1 MTELDGITDSM
12 DMNLSKFQEIAEDRE
27 VWCVAVYGS
36 QRARHTLVTKQ
47 QRETQI
53 GKLGFLCVFFFFQ
66 HRTGHEGN
74 RHWREREDYKWDFK
88 CVEFEVA
95 VRQNISQGK

>member
-12 DMNLSKFQEIAEDRE
+12 YMNLSKFQEIAEDRE

-53 GKLGFLCVFFFFQ
+53 GKLGFFCVFFFFSNIELVMKV
-66 HRTGHEGN
+66 TGIGEKGKIIN
-74 RHWREREDYKWDFK
+74 GILSVLNLKWL
-88 CVEFEVA
+88 
-95 VRQNISQGK
+95 